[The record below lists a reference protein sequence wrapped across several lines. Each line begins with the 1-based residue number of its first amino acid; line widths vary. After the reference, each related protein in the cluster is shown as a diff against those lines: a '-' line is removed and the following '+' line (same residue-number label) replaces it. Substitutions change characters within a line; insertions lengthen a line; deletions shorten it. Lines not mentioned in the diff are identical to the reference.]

1 MASKESG
8 EDEGHLPGSSPFDPP
23 ASGSKKEKLW
33 KLQDGSMTIGAIG
46 KRSEKDAFMILDLLF
61 KFDNDPNSKVVGKI
75 LTQLCHRHS
84 LTTT

>member
-61 KFDNDPNSKVVGKI
+61 KLDNDPNSKVVGKI
-75 LTQLCHRHS
+75 LTQLCHCHS
-84 LTTT
+84 QTAT

>member
-75 LTQLCHRHS
+75 LTQLCHCHS
-84 LTTT
+84 QTTT

>member
-1 MASKESG
+1 MESKESG

-61 KFDNDPNSKVVGKI
+61 KLDNDPNSKVVGKI
-75 LTQLCHRHS
+75 LTQLCHCHS
-84 LTTT
+84 QTTT